1 MNQSLKKLFFLLG
14 DIIVLHLALAL
25 TLFVRYRLLGDINGI
40 SPHWQ
45 AHWYYFIGVFIIF
58 LLVFYINNLYSLR
71 QMASERNFIRQTL
84 SSVIVASLLAIIY
97 FYIYPQVDI
106 APKTNLAIFAVI
118 ALIGFLIWRK
128 LSYLL
133 LKSTAWQNNLA
144 IIGYNEKIQT
154 LVKDM
159 SDHPGLGYQTAL
171 IFRDLSEL
179 NELKQNILDRNI
191 RTVILG
197 DDFGTDPALRQ
208 VLFSLLRHKVSFISF
223 ENFYEQVNGKV
234 PVENINQDWFLEN
247 LAEGEKN
254 YFDFAKR
261 LSDYSLA
268 TLLLLISLPFWPL
281 IALMIKLSS
290 RGPIFFT
297 QMRVGKD
304 GRLFKLYKF
313 RSMRTENNNG
323 GITTIG
329 DKRITL
335 SGNFL
340 RSTRLDEIPQLLN
353 ILKGQM
359 SFIGPRPERPELSE
373 KLEAIIPFYTTR
385 LLIKPGLS
393 GWDQISGEYHSPNAD
408 DTLKK
413 LQNDLYYIKHRSIY
427 LDLSITLKTIA
438 TVLGGRGM

>member
-14 DIIVLHLALAL
+14 DIVVLHLALAL

-71 QMASERNFIRQTL
+71 QMASERNFIRHTL
-84 SSVIVASLLAIIY
+84 SSVIVASLLAIVY

-133 LKSTAWQNNLA
+133 LKSSAWQNNLA
-144 IIGYNEKIQT
+144 IIGYNEKIKV
-154 LVKDM
+154 LLEDM
-159 SDHPGLGYQTAL
+159 SNRPGLGYQTAL
-171 IFRDLSEL
+171 IFKDMSEL

-197 DDFGTDPALRQ
+197 DDFGANTALRQ
-208 VLFSLLRHKVSFISF
+208 VLFNLLRHKISFISF

-323 GITTIG
+323 GITTID